1 MGGISLGSKNL
12 LKMSPCDADGTDI
25 AGPFFEVQINPAS
38 YQHRL
43 SVQYNQCP
51 TLGQPGAT
59 PKFSAVNPEKL
70 TLPQLILDGTGVVSL
85 VNADLS
91 AMMSSGSLAAS
102 AAPSVTEML
111 TALRTLVY
119 DYQGDI
125 HEPNVL
131 RFVWGDMNFVGVV
144 ESMDI
149 DYTLFKPSGQPLRAK
164 VTLGVL
170 AMASPKK
177 IEQSATRSSPDLSH
191 LVAVRAGDTLPLL
204 CERIYDDPGYYME
217 IARVNG
223 LVGFR
228 SLTPGMLLR
237 FPPIN

>member
-12 LKMSPCDADGTDI
+12 LKISPCDADGGDI

-85 VNADLS
+85 FSADASSPMSAGLS
-91 AMMSSGSLAAS
+91 
-102 AAPSVTEML
+102 PSVTEML

-177 IEQSATRSSPDLSH
+177 IAQIANPSSPDLSH

-204 CERIYDDPGYYME
+204 CERIYADPGYYME
-217 IARVNG
+217 VARVNG

-228 SLTPGMLLR
+228 ALTPGMLLR

>member
-12 LKMSPCDADGTDI
+12 LKISTCDADGTDI
-25 AGPFFEVQINPAS
+25 AGPSFEVQINPAS

-85 VNADLS
+85 IDASSLMSTGGLS
-91 AMMSSGSLAAS
+91 ASVTDMLAA
-102 AAPSVTEML
+102 
-111 TALRTLVY
+111 LRALVY

-131 RFVWGDMNFVGVV
+131 RFVWGDMNFIGVV

-204 CERIYDDPGYYME
+204 CERIYADPGYYME
-217 IARVNG
+217 VARVNG

-228 SLTPGMLLR
+228 ALTPGMVLR